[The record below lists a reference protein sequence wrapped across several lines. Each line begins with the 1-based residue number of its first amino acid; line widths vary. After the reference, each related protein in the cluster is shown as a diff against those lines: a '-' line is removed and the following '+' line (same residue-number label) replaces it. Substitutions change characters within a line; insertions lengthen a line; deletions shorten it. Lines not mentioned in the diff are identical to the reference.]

1 MKKLSI
7 EKAFKDLLHIDMDN
21 LDDMI
26 IESYIEGGKFTE
38 SYELLID
45 SLIKKNLLKQIMET
59 DVLNYEKGLLQYS
72 EKRSKEIMEE
82 RDISSKKQYNSL
94 RTAVNKKKLLD
105 SGTLVYNIAD
115 YSINKEYNNP
125 SMGDIYVFTEAKSKK
140 KYAGMLISQE
150 CSIVIRMIKYPDD
163 IKRKADELLL
173 LLFDIVEITEENTK
187 GIIQNLDE
195 CIWPIKIDEKVC
207 LLKNTKRSM
216 YINSEILDLCG
227 LNIYGKANIQIEKE
241 ALEYKSTYSRKYYKK
256 IQERVE
262 KKIKET
268 VLNVVQMNEIA
279 GIEDSIKN
287 MIVSL
292 AYGVT
297 FDGNF
302 ELERICKI
310 DDKQTLHI
318 IHEYL
323 NSIAKIGL
331 QVIPNL

>member
-1 MKKLSI
+1 
-7 EKAFKDLLHIDMDN
+7 
-21 LDDMI
+21 
-26 IESYIEGGKFTE
+26 
-38 SYELLID
+38 
-45 SLIKKNLLKQIMET
+45 
-59 DVLNYEKGLLQYS
+59 
-72 EKRSKEIMEE
+72 
-82 RDISSKKQYNSL
+82 
-94 RTAVNKKKLLD
+94 
-105 SGTLVYNIAD
+105 
-115 YSINKEYNNP
+115 
-125 SMGDIYVFTEAKSKK
+125 
-140 KYAGMLISQE
+140 
-150 CSIVIRMIKYPDD
+150 
-163 IKRKADELLL
+163 
-173 LLFDIVEITEENTK
+173 
-187 GIIQNLDE
+187 
-195 CIWPIKIDEKVC
+195 
-207 LLKNTKRSM
+207 M